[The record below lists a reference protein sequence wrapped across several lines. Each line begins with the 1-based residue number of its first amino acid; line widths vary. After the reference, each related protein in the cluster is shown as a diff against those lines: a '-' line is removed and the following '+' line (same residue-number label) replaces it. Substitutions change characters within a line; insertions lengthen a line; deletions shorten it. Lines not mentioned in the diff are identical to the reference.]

1 MSDKIA
7 ELAKRII
14 ASGYE
19 YSGGGKIHIKP
30 ENRGKFTALK
40 ERTGHSATWFKEHGT
55 PSQKKMAVFALNSRH
70 WRHENGGFLHTY
82 NEGYQLGQTYDLSEE
97 EVNELIRQGNES
109 LNAAKW
115 KHGDGGFLHS
125 YDGRSEPSGQMRRA
139 QDITKME
146 QSPNFV
152 GPAVPDVI
160 LKRRAAIDDIQRRII
175 EEENRKQT
183 QKEWNRRVAEGRP
196 GGWNEAE
203 GRWYPEGSVEGGAKT
218 IAYGIKLSNGSP
230 EAALAK
236 KQGYLTDE
244 QALDALYSLSNS
256 YYDSAKKVYDRR
268 FGTGAWDRL
277 NHKQQSIL
285 TDYEYNP
292 GLSGFPKLMDATYA
306 GDIEGMKNE
315 SSRNTGGKPL
325 KRNKGMLRDIDSLL
339 TAYPIV
345 KGGGR

>member
-1 MSDKIA
+1 MSDKISL
-7 ELAKRII
+7 LAKRII
-14 ASGYE
+14 NSGLE
-19 YSGGGKIHIKP
+19 YSTGGRIYIKP

-55 PSQKKMAVFALNSRH
+55 PSQKKMATFALNSKH
-70 WRHENGGFLHTY
+70 WN
-82 NEGYQLGQTYDLSEE
+82 
-97 EVNELIRQGNES
+97 
-109 LNAAKW
+109 
-115 KHGDGGFLHS
+115 HGDGGFLHS
-125 YDGRSEPSGQMRRA
+125 YDGGSEPSGLMRRA

-152 GPAVPDVI
+152 GPAVPDAI
-160 LKRRAAIDDIQRRII
+160 LTRRAAIDDIQRRII

-183 QKEWNRRVAEGRP
+183 QKEWNRRVSEGRP

-236 KQGYLTDE
+236 RQGYLTDE

-256 YYDSAKKVYDRR
+256 YYDSAKKVYNRR

-345 KGGGR
+345 KGDGR